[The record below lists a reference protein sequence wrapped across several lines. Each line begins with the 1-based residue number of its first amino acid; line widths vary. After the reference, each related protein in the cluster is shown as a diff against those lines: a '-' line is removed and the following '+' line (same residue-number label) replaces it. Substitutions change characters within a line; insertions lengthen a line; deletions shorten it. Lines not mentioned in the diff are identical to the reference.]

1 MMRAA
6 TLLGLVGLF
15 GGCADRG
22 APAPLALTTTPA
34 GVDTRV
40 TVTAAPGL
48 KINARL
54 KPALEMADGRV
65 LRFDSPELTPDSAYF
80 TAPPSVLL
88 SGRHDHVP
96 GTLHASICAVN
107 EQVCRSVT
115 VRLD

>member
-6 TLLGLVGLF
+6 IFLGLVGLL

-22 APAPLALTTTPA
+22 TPAPLALTTAPA
-34 GVDTRV
+34 GADTRI
-40 TVTAAPGL
+40 TVTPAPGL

-65 LRFDSPELTPDSAYF
+65 LRFDSPELTSDSAYF
-80 TAPPSVLL
+80 TAPPSVLVA
-88 SGRHDHVP
+88 GHHDRVQ
-96 GTLHASICAVN
+96 GTLHASICAVD